1 MNPKTTIQT
10 RVIFPKHLNDQS
22 NFFGG
27 QAMLWMDEVAYITA
41 ARFTGKR
48 MVTVSIENLKFLKI
62 AILGD
67 IVEIAGKVIEVGNA
81 KMKINVEITKENH
94 ENGKAEILIHGI
106 FVFASVDDYNRPV
119 RLS

>member
-27 QAMLWMDEVAYITA
+27 QALMWMDEVAYITA

-48 MVTVSIENLKFLKI
+48 MVTVSIEKLKFLKM
-62 AILGD
+62 ASLGD

-81 KMKINVEITKENH
+81 KMKIKVEISMENR
-94 ENGKAEILIHGI
+94 ETGNTETLIHGI
-106 FVFASVDDYNRPV
+106 FMFASVNDNNRPV